1 MENLLKISTGNNK
14 LSTRNILDLPSGL
27 SCPGALQCKAWVDRI
42 EGKNKIVDGD
52 EMLFRCYAASQ
63 EVRHNTVY
71 EARRY
76 NFNLIKKA
84 LREGNAVELID
95 KSLDQNLRLTRFHS
109 SGDFFSLDYLRAC
122 IRVAELNPKND
133 FYFYSKSLNFFLD
146 IGLPENM
153 FLTAS
158 YGGKFDELIHKG
170 YFNRVAYVVNTE
182 EEAKLKGL
190 EIDHDDSHCFK
201 DKDFALLVHGTQ
213 AKGSEA
219 GKAIAERRRKGEFT
233 GYRKKV

>member
-109 SGDFFSLDYLRAC
+109 SGDFFSLVYAALIAL
-122 IRVAELNPKND
+122 AASLLSKN
-133 FYFYSKSLNFFLD
+133 
-146 IGLPENM
+146 I
-153 FLTAS
+153 
-158 YGGKFDELIHKG
+158 
-170 YFNRVAYVVNTE
+170 
-182 EEAKLKGL
+182 
-190 EIDHDDSHCFK
+190 
-201 DKDFALLVHGTQ
+201 
-213 AKGSEA
+213 
-219 GKAIAERRRKGEFT
+219 
-233 GYRKKV
+233 